1 MKNSSM
7 GIFLVSA
14 ALVQIMILF
23 LVARIKCSNLIK
35 NNEKMSLKI
44 KQISNLSRGFQVVVL
59 VVFLIFCMR
68 FFRS

>member
-35 NNEKMSLKI
+35 NNEKMSLKT

>member
-35 NNEKMSLKI
+35 NNEKMSLKT

-59 VVFLIFCMR
+59 VVFLIFSMR